1 MSPVKKKERIATIDR
16 ERFKTML
23 KSSKY
28 SQREIAEMLFTTEAY
43 LSRRLKLGNID
54 KEWFNKICEW
64 LDISPEY
71 LSGESPIDAP
81 WVSWKRK
88 KINGSDCIRDFML
101 SRGFSKDFTENLTSD
116 NLNDIEMFIVSMV
129 KNNGESPLE
138 VGRDNMDNLA
148 NQVKE
153 LEDRIKELESKND

>member
-1 MSPVKKKERIATIDR
+1 
-16 ERFKTML
+16 
-23 KSSKY
+23 
-28 SQREIAEMLFTTEAY
+28 
-43 LSRRLKLGNID
+43 
-54 KEWFNKICEW
+54 
-64 LDISPEY
+64 
-71 LSGESPIDAP
+71 
-81 WVSWKRK
+81 
-88 KINGSDCIRDFML
+88 ML

-153 LEDRIKELESKND
+153 LEERIKELESKND